1 MAQAKPQ
8 DEARTSDR
16 EGDPG
21 QGEGRGGRQTEAMSN
36 LAQTTMRSF
45 GQWCDLHAATARV
58 VLRAQL
64 RAAAAFG
71 LPNWASLF
79 ELADD
84 RSLRLFSASTD
95 NAVRFAGRMND
106 TSAEIQGYV
115 IRLLEQQAI
124 DFSERWGYGLE
135 ELQRQTAESLE
146 QLKALSR
153 QQADEMARATESLS
167 DATRASLRE
176 GGEQFRA
183 TVRQG
188 MQFSRDI
195 AERQNDVMNTEGR
208 QMGEAA
214 RGAAG
219 RMEGE
224 AAGTAG
230 RPMRASRS
238 A

>member
-8 DEARTSDR
+8 DEAKSQDR
-16 EGDPG
+16 EEARG
-21 QGEGRGGRQTEAMSN
+21 QSEGRGGRQPAAMSN
-36 LAQTTMRSF
+36 LAQTTMRGI
-45 GQWCDLHAATARV
+45 GQLCDLNAATARV

-71 LPNWASLF
+71 LPNCSALF

-84 RSLRLFSASTD
+84 RSLRLFSAGTD
-95 NAVRFAGRMND
+95 QAMRFAGRMND
-106 TSAEIQGYV
+106 TGAEIQGYV
-115 IRLLEQQAI
+115 TRLLEQQAI

-153 QQADEMARATESLS
+153 QQAEEMARATESLS

-188 MQFSRDI
+188 MQFTRDI
-195 AERQNDVMNTEGR
+195 AERQMEAMNAEGR
-208 QMGEAA
+208 QMEEAA

-219 RMEGE
+219 RMEEE
-224 AAGTAG
+224 AAEAEE